1 MLAATLPAAVLFAA
15 CSGND
20 ARKQPAEAWV
30 SDVCNLA
37 AAYGK
42 VADTQGER
50 LNDIDPKKDP
60 KGTKET
66 LLSAFSA
73 IEDARAEFSK
83 GLEKAGEPDLKSG
96 HEVVGVFKSHDET
109 SKKKLL
115 DTRKAIEKLDTKSD
129 SFATDLENIF
139 DNIKETDFKAAL
151 QKVADKESDAQEII
165 DGIDAD
171 ADCADVLFSGSDDLA
186 EAPTPTPRTKTVTAA
201 KPSPTP
207 KARTT
212 VKPNSSVNEKWVIG
226 VCVATQSF
234 TDDIEYLS
242 DSLNFDTVND
252 PAELKQMMV
261 DFLDDTA
268 SRSEQFK
275 REIDRLPTPDVKDGR
290 KIQAAMSDAA
300 GQVVTLFKDSARD
313 ARKLD
318 AGNTTKLMAGLDA
331 LGSNLNAASTDIEDA
346 FSQIDQDYD
355 TTELSRIANKVPEC
369 AGLFN

>member
-1 MLAATLPAAVLFAA
+1 M
-15 CSGND
+15 
-20 ARKQPAEAWV
+20 